1 MKKLHFSLLAI
12 LFALFAMVSFTACS
26 SDDDDTPSAEDIQTS
41 IIGIWQPTHVSGY
54 DWDKDEDKPVKV
66 DKDIDIDDDDAI
78 AFEFKQ
84 GGTFNEYVWTESNEY
99 GWTESKWTIESSG
112 EAYTISG
119 NKLTTYEEDGIN
131 VLDVY
136 TIQSISSTTMVLK
149 YNLDGNASY
158 PSTITFKKIK

>member
-26 SDDDDTPSAEDIQTS
+26 SDDEDTPSTEDVQTY
-41 IIGIWQPTHVSGY
+41 IIGMWQPTHVTGY
-54 DWDKDEDKPVKV
+54 DWDENDKPAKV
-66 DKDIDIDDDDAI
+66 DKDIDIDDVI
-78 AFEFKQ
+78 SFEFKQ
-84 GGTFNEYVWTESNEY
+84 GGTFNEYFWTGN
-99 GWTESKWTIESSG
+99 KWEIDCSG
-112 EAYTISG
+112 ETYSILG
-119 NKLTTYEEDGIN
+119 NKLTTYDVNGT

-136 TIQSISSTTMVLK
+136 TIQSINLTTMVLK

>member
-1 MKKLHFSLLAI
+1 MK
-12 LFALFAMVSFTACS
+12 
-26 SDDDDTPSAEDIQTS
+26 
-41 IIGIWQPTHVSGY
+41 QPGKKY
-54 DWDKDEDKPVKV
+54 NDEDNMLVNDLRSIV
-66 DKDIDIDDDDAI
+66 
-78 AFEFKQ
+78 
-84 GGTFNEYVWTESNEY
+84 
-99 GWTESKWTIESSG
+99 SKARSKAYTADNYSLVEQKWKIECSG

-119 NKLTTYEEDGIN
+119 NKLTTYEEDGTN

>member
-26 SDDDDTPSAEDIQTS
+26 SDDEDTPSTEDVQTY
-41 IIGIWQPTHVSGY
+41 IIGMWQPTHVTGY
-54 DWDKDEDKPVKV
+54 DWDENDKPAKV
-66 DKDIDIDDDDAI
+66 DQDIDIDIDDVDS
-78 AFEFKQ
+78 FEFKQ
-84 GGTFNEYVWTESNEY
+84 NGIFNEYAWTGN
-99 GWTESKWTIESSG
+99 KWEIDCSG
-112 EAYTISG
+112 EHYNISG
-119 NKLTTYEEDGIN
+119 NKLITYDVDGIT

-136 TIQSISSTTMVLK
+136 TIQSINLTTMVLK

>member
-66 DKDIDIDDDDAI
+66 DKDIDIDDAI

-99 GWTESKWTIESSG
+99 GWTESKWKIESSG

>member
-1 MKKLHFSLLAI
+1 MKTLHFSLLAI

-99 GWTESKWTIESSG
+99 GWTESKWKIESSG

>member
-26 SDDDDTPSAEDIQTS
+26 SDDEDTPSPEDVQTN
-41 IIGIWQPTHVSGY
+41 IIGMWQPTHVTGY
-54 DWDKDEDKPVKV
+54 DWDENDKPAKV
-66 DKDIDIDDDDAI
+66 DKDIDIDIDDVVS
-78 AFEFKQ
+78 FEFEQ
-84 GGTFNEYVWTESNEY
+84 GGTFNEYIWTEN
-99 GWTESKWTIESSG
+99 KWEIDSSG

-136 TIQSISSTTMVLK
+136 TIQSINSTTMVL
-149 YNLDGNASY
+149 NDDSAVSV
-158 PSTITFKKIK
+158 PSVAV

>member
-26 SDDDDTPSAEDIQTS
+26 SDDEDTPSTEDVQTN
-41 IIGIWQPTHVSGY
+41 IIGMWQPTHVTGY
-54 DWDKDEDKPVKV
+54 DWDENDKPAKV
-66 DKDIDIDDDDAI
+66 DKDI
-78 AFEFKQ
+78 E
-84 GGTFNEYVWTESNEY
+84 
-99 GWTESKWTIESSG
+99 
-112 EAYTISG
+112 
-119 NKLTTYEEDGIN
+119 EEDCIK

-136 TIQSISSTTMVLK
+136 TIQSINLTTMVLK

>member
-26 SDDDDTPSAEDIQTS
+26 SDDEDTPSTEDVQTY
-41 IIGIWQPTHVSGY
+41 IIGMWQPTHVTGY
-54 DWDKDEDKPVKV
+54 DWDENDKPAKV
-66 DKDIDIDDDDAI
+66 DQDIDIDIDDVGS
-78 AFEFKQ
+78 FEFKQ
-84 GGTFNEYVWTESNEY
+84 NGIFNEYAWTGN
-99 GWTESKWTIESSG
+99 KWEIDCSG
-112 EAYTISG
+112 EHYNISG
-119 NKLTTYEEDGIN
+119 NKLTTYEVDGTT

-136 TIQSISSTTMVLK
+136 TIQSINLTTMVLK

>member
-26 SDDDDTPSAEDIQTS
+26 SDDEDTPSTEDVQTY
-41 IIGIWQPTHVSGY
+41 IIGMWQPTHVTGY
-54 DWDKDEDKPVKV
+54 DWDEHDKPAKV
-66 DKDIDIDDDDAI
+66 DQDIDIDDAI
-78 AFEFKQ
+78 AFDFKQ
-84 GGTFNEYVWTESNEY
+84 GGTFNDYIWTGN
-99 GWTESKWTIESSG
+99 KWKIECSG
-112 EAYTISG
+112 EAYSISG

-136 TIQSISSTTMVLK
+136 TIQSINSTTMVLK

>member
-26 SDDDDTPSAEDIQTS
+26 SDDEDTPSPEDVQTY
-41 IIGIWQPTHVSGY
+41 IIGMWQPTHVTGY
-54 DWDKDEDKPVKV
+54 DWDEHDKPAGNKW
-66 DKDIDIDDDDAI
+66 KIDC
-78 AFEFKQ
+78 
-84 GGTFNEYVWTESNEY
+84 
-99 GWTESKWTIESSG
+99 SG
-112 EAYTISG
+112 EGYTISG

-136 TIQSISSTTMVLK
+136 TIQSINSTTMVLK

>member
-26 SDDDDTPSAEDIQTS
+26 SDDEDTPSTEDVQTY
-41 IIGIWQPTHVSGY
+41 IIGMWQPTHVTGY
-54 DWDKDEDKPVKV
+54 DWDENDKPAKV
-66 DKDIDIDDDDAI
+66 DQDIDIDIDDVDS
-78 AFEFKQ
+78 FEFKQ
-84 GGTFNEYVWTESNEY
+84 NGIFNEYAWTGN
-99 GWTESKWTIESSG
+99 KWEIDCSG
-112 EAYTISG
+112 EHYNISG
-119 NKLTTYEEDGIN
+119 NKLTTYDVDGTT

-136 TIQSISSTTMVLK
+136 TIQSINLTTMVLK

>member
-26 SDDDDTPSAEDIQTS
+26 SDDEDTPSTEDVQTY
-41 IIGIWQPTHVSGY
+41 IIGMWQPTHVTGY
-54 DWDKDEDKPVKV
+54 DWDENDKPAKV
-66 DKDIDIDDDDAI
+66 DKDIDIDIDDVVS
-78 AFEFKQ
+78 FEFEQ
-84 GGTFNEYVWTESNEY
+84 GGTFNEYIWTENKRE
-99 GWTESKWTIESSG
+99 IDSSG

-136 TIQSISSTTMVLK
+136 TIQSINSTTMVL
-149 YNLDGNASY
+149 NDDSAVSV
-158 PSTITFKKIK
+158 PSVAV

>member
-26 SDDDDTPSAEDIQTS
+26 SDDEDTPSTEDVQTY
-41 IIGIWQPTHVSGY
+41 IIGMWQPTHVTGY
-54 DWDKDEDKPVKV
+54 DWDENDKPAKV
-66 DKDIDIDDDDAI
+66 DKDIDIDIDDVVS
-78 AFEFKQ
+78 FEFEQ
-84 GGTFNEYVWTESNEY
+84 GGTFNEYIWTEN
-99 GWTESKWTIESSG
+99 KWEIDSSG

-136 TIQSISSTTMVLK
+136 TIQSINSTTMVL
-149 YNLDGNASY
+149 NDDSAVSV
-158 PSTITFKKIK
+158 PSVAV

>member
-66 DKDIDIDDDDAI
+66 DKDIDIDDAI
-78 AFEFKQ
+78 SFEFKQ
-84 GGTFNEYVWTESNEY
+84 GGTFNEYVWTES
-99 GWTESKWTIESSG
+99 KWKIECSG
-112 EAYTISG
+112 EGYKISG
-119 NKLTTYEEDGIN
+119 NKLTTYEEDGVN

-136 TIQSISSTTMVLK
+136 TIQSINSTTTVLK

>member
-26 SDDDDTPSAEDIQTS
+26 SDDEDTPSTEDVQTY
-41 IIGIWQPTHVSGY
+41 IIGMWQPTHVTGY
-54 DWDKDEDKPVKV
+54 DWDENDKPAKV
-66 DKDIDIDDDDAI
+66 DKDIDIDIDDVI
-78 AFEFKQ
+78 SFEFKQ
-84 GGTFNEYVWTESNEY
+84 GGTFNEYIWTGN
-99 GWTESKWTIESSG
+99 KWKIECSG
-112 EAYTISG
+112 EAYSILG
-119 NKLTTYEEDGIN
+119 NKLTTYDVEDGIT

-136 TIQSISSTTMVLK
+136 TIQSINLTTMVLK

>member
-26 SDDDDTPSAEDIQTS
+26 SDDEDTPSTEDVQTY
-41 IIGIWQPTHVSGY
+41 IIGMWQPTHVTGY
-54 DWDKDEDKPVKV
+54 DWDENDKPAKV
-66 DKDIDIDDDDAI
+66 DQDIDIDIDDVDS
-78 AFEFKQ
+78 FEFKQ
-84 GGTFNEYVWTESNEY
+84 NGIFNEYAWTGN
-99 GWTESKWTIESSG
+99 KWEIDCSG
-112 EAYTISG
+112 EHYNISG

-136 TIQSISSTTMVLK
+136 TIQSINLTTMVLK

>member
-26 SDDDDTPSAEDIQTS
+26 SDDEDTPSAEDIQTN
-41 IIGIWQPTHVSGY
+41 IIGIWQTTHVTGY
-54 DWDKDEDKPVKV
+54 VWDENDKHKTAKV
-66 DKDIDIDDDDAI
+66 DQDIDIDDAT

-84 GGTFNEYVWTESNEY
+84 GGTFNEYFWTGE
-99 GWTESKWTIESSG
+99 KWRIGRSG

-136 TIQSISSTTMVLK
+136 TIQSINSTTMVLK
-149 YNLDGNASY
+149 YNLDDNASY
-158 PSTITFKKIK
+158 PGTITFKKIK

>member
-26 SDDDDTPSAEDIQTS
+26 SDDDDTPSPEDVQTY
-41 IIGIWQPTHVSGY
+41 IIGMWQPTHVTGY

-66 DKDIDIDDDDAI
+66 DKDIDIDDAGSVE
-78 AFEFKQ
+78 FEQ
-84 GGTFNEYVWTESNEY
+84 GGTFNEYVWT
-99 GWTESKWTIESSG
+99 GSKWEIDDFG
-112 EAYTISG
+112 EGYTISG
-119 NKLTTYEEDGIN
+119 NKLTTYEEEDCIN

-136 TIQSISSTTMVLK
+136 TIQSINLTTMVLK

>member
-12 LFALFAMVSFTACS
+12 LFAQFAKVSFTACS
-26 SDDDDTPSAEDIQTS
+26 SDDDDTPSPEDVQTY
-41 IIGIWQPTHVSGY
+41 IIGMWQPTHVTGY

-66 DKDIDIDDDDAI
+66 DKDIDIDNDDAI
-78 AFEFKQ
+78 SFEIKQ
-84 GGTFNEYVWTESNEY
+84 GGTFNEYVWTES
-99 GWTESKWTIESSG
+99 KWKIECSG

-119 NKLTTYEEDGIN
+119 NKLTTYEEDGVN

-136 TIQSISSTTMVLK
+136 TIQSINSTTMVLK

>member
-26 SDDDDTPSAEDIQTS
+26 SDDEDTPSTEDVQTY
-41 IIGIWQPTHVSGY
+41 IIGMWQPTHVTGY
-54 DWDKDEDKPVKV
+54 DWDENDKPAKV
-66 DKDIDIDDDDAI
+66 DQDIDIDIDDVDS
-78 AFEFKQ
+78 FEFKQ
-84 GGTFNEYVWTESNEY
+84 NGIFNEYAWTGN
-99 GWTESKWTIESSG
+99 KWEIDCSG
-112 EAYTISG
+112 EHYNISG
-119 NKLTTYEEDGIN
+119 NKLTTYDVDGIT

-136 TIQSISSTTMVLK
+136 TIQSINLTTMVLK

>member
-26 SDDDDTPSAEDIQTS
+26 SDDEDTPSTEDVQTY
-41 IIGIWQPTHVSGY
+41 IIGMWQPTHVTGY
-54 DWDKDEDKPVKV
+54 VWDENDKPAKV
-66 DKDIDIDDDDAI
+66 DKDIDIDDVI
-78 AFEFKQ
+78 SFEFKQ
-84 GGTFNEYVWTESNEY
+84 GGIFNEYIWTGN
-99 GWTESKWTIESSG
+99 KWKIECSG
-112 EAYTISG
+112 EAYSISG
-119 NKLTTYEEDGIN
+119 NKLTTYEKDGIN

-136 TIQSISSTTMVLK
+136 TIQSINLTTMVLK

>member
-66 DKDIDIDDDDAI
+66 DKDIDIDDTI
-78 AFEFKQ
+78 SFEFKQ
-84 GGTFNEYVWTESNEY
+84 GGTFNEYVWTES
-99 GWTESKWTIESSG
+99 KWKIECSG
-112 EAYTISG
+112 EGYKISG

-136 TIQSISSTTMVLK
+136 TIHSINSTTMILK
-149 YNLDGNASY
+149 YNRDGNASY

>member
-26 SDDDDTPSAEDIQTS
+26 SDDEDTPSTEDVQTY
-41 IIGIWQPTHVSGY
+41 IIGMWQPTHVTGY
-54 DWDKDEDKPVKV
+54 DWDGNGNPARV
-66 DKDIDIDDDDAI
+66 DKDIDIDDVV

-84 GGTFNEYVWTESNEY
+84 GGTFNEYYWTGN
-99 GWTESKWTIESSG
+99 KWKIECPG
-112 EAYTISG
+112 EGYDISG
-119 NKLTTYEEDGIN
+119 NKLTTYEEDRIN

-136 TIQSISSTTMVLK
+136 TIQSINLTTMVLK

>member
-66 DKDIDIDDDDAI
+66 DKDIDIDDAI
-78 AFEFKQ
+78 SFEFKQ
-84 GGTFNEYVWTESNEY
+84 GGTFNEYFWTGN
-99 GWTESKWTIESSG
+99 KWKIECSG
-112 EAYTISG
+112 EAYSISG
-119 NKLTTYEEDGIN
+119 NKLTTYEEDGTN

-136 TIQSISSTTMVLK
+136 TIQSINSTTMVLR